1 MAGRAE
7 AGAGGTG
14 VQPVASSIELTA
26 RLFKDRVN
34 RYAVIGSA
42 IALLTVVVATLLACA
57 VEFRELSLSGIIDV
71 QTHNPALWLLDL
83 TPFIFALWGQYTGTV
98 MAYQASALVMDET
111 AELRKKTSAL
121 EYQIEHAQT
130 EGPKLGLPNRRALRT
145 VLTQILARDGA
156 AVRQPAVLMIEID
169 QLRDVDRILGEEIAE
184 DLMRIVAQRLQNLV
198 SRDQVLAYL
207 GHNEFGLLFIHA
219 PEPDELQRQ
228 ALRIHRAL
236 DTPVAL
242 AGMQISLQARIGAA
256 IANDGGV
263 LDAESLLRRAEIA
276 KYAAR
281 TEQNDYQL
289 YDASLE
295 TRRAGRLSLT
305 AELHAGVSHDALE
318 LAYAPQLDLR
328 DGRYRRL
335 RLYPRWPH
343 PRRGTLEES
352 EFINL
357 AERGGLLHSLSLWLL
372 QQGLDQLEQWRRAR
386 DPALA
391 LVVRLPEQSLVRLP
405 LSEMLTRLL
414 SAHDLPGDALVLE
427 FSEQALRGSGRDGMR
442 HLESLTRQGV
452 GICLAGLGGPQ
463 CSPASLLDFP
473 VSEVRLAGALIRRAQ
488 EDSRAALLL
497 ERHMALVHDLQLGCG
512 ASEVHTR
519 AQLEQLQSLA
529 CDWVE
534 GTAVQPLRSA
544 DDCGRWL
551 QEQTTGRGV

>member
-7 AGAGGTG
+7 AGAGGAG
-14 VQPVASSIELTA
+14 VQPVTPSVELTA
-26 RLFKDRVN
+26 RLFKARVN
-34 RYAVIGSA
+34 RYAVIGSG
-42 IALLTVVVATLLACA
+42 IALLTVVIATTLACV
-57 VEFRELSLSGIIDV
+57 VEFGSLSLDGIIGV
-71 QTHNPALWLLDL
+71 QKSNPALWLLDL

-98 MAYQASALVMDET
+98 MAYQASALVLDET
-111 AELRKKTSAL
+111 AELRKKASAL

-130 EGPKLGLPNRRALRT
+130 DGPKLGLPNRRALRT
-145 VLTQILARDGA
+145 VLTQILAREGA
-156 AVRQPAVLMIEID
+156 AARQPAVLMIEID

-184 DLMRIVAQRLQNLV
+184 DLMRIVAQRLQNLI

-207 GHNEFGLLFIHA
+207 GHNEFGLLFIDA
-219 PEPDELQRQ
+219 PDAEELQRQ

-256 IANDGGV
+256 IASDEGL

-357 AERGGLLHSLSLWLL
+357 PERGGLLHSLSLWLL
-372 QQGLDQLEQWRRAR
+372 QQGLDQLEQWRRKR
-386 DPALA
+386 DPGLVLA
-391 LVVRLPEQSLVRLP
+391 IRLPEQALVRLP
-405 LSEMLTRLL
+405 LSEMVTRLL
-414 SAHDLPGDALVLE
+414 AAHDLPGDALVLE
-427 FSEQALRGSGRDGMR
+427 FSELALRSSGRGGLR
-442 HLESLTRQGV
+442 HLESLSRQGV
-452 GICLAGLGGPQ
+452 RICLAGLGGPQ

-473 VSEVRLAGALIRRAQ
+473 VSETRLASTLVQRAQ
-488 EDSRAALLL
+488 EDSRAALVL
-497 ERHMALVHDLQLGCG
+497 ERHVALVHDLKLSCG
-512 ASEVHTR
+512 ASEIHSR
-519 AQLEQLQSLA
+519 AQLDLLQSLN
-529 CDWVE
+529 CDYAE
-534 GTAVQPLRSA
+534 GSAVQSLRSA

-551 QEQTTGRGV
+551 QDQAASRSV